1 MKKATSDLEE
11 FVKNLLKTNGS
22 AQKASDKFN
31 ELLGSLLVPGS
42 YYVRPD
48 PDHPKRAFFG
58 KILTSREPELSKVD
72 VHNLVEDKKLRPA
85 KEFSSKDINGKVVIN
100 NVENMIPISLELFE
114 YAKSKAW
121 NITSSDALQFVLLL
135 ARAESGII
143 PEGVA

>member
-1 MKKATSDLEE
+1 
-11 FVKNLLKTNGS
+11 
-22 AQKASDKFN
+22 
-31 ELLGSLLVPGS
+31 
-42 YYVRPD
+42 
-48 PDHPKRAFFG
+48 
-58 KILTSREPELSKVD
+58 
-72 VHNLVEDKKLRPA
+72 VEDKKLRPA